1 MDDKL
6 IIGAPDDIKQ
16 KAIALIA
23 LLPICFV
30 DWIFM
35 WVGWRAPDEPK
46 TASIFMI
53 GFWIVCLIVLAF
65 EAYTQYRIDGHGV
78 TRTIFKRFTTF
89 FPWEEM
95 KFIGDCID
103 TPDLP
108 YRTGNSGNH
117 VMLFSK
123 VPYLEYRQFHIII
136 HRFLET
142 RHVISIRYID
152 DETYEKILEF
162 SGGERNME

>member
-30 DWIFM
+30 DWIFA
-35 WVGWRAPDEPK
+35 WVGWRTPDEPK
-46 TASIFMI
+46 SASIFMI
-53 GFWIVCLIVLAF
+53 GIWLVALIVLGF
-65 EAYTQYRIDGHGV
+65 EAYTQYIIDGHGV
-78 TRTIFKRFTTF
+78 TRTIFKRFITF
-89 FPWEEM
+89 IPWEEM
-95 KFIGDCID
+95 KYIGDCID

-108 YRTGNSGNH
+108 NPAGGGWRK

-123 VPYLEYRQFHIII
+123 VPYSEYKRYHIII
-136 HRFLET
+136 HRLLET
-142 RHVISIRYID
+142 RRVISIRYID

-162 SGGERNME
+162 SGGERNIE

>member
-65 EAYTQYRIDGHGV
+65 EAYT
-78 TRTIFKRFTTF
+78 
-89 FPWEEM
+89 
-95 KFIGDCID
+95 
-103 TPDLP
+103 
-108 YRTGNSGNH
+108 
-117 VMLFSK
+117 
-123 VPYLEYRQFHIII
+123 
-136 HRFLET
+136 
-142 RHVISIRYID
+142 
-152 DETYEKILEF
+152 
-162 SGGERNME
+162 